1 MQTFMIDEAEVYPA
15 THHFRI
21 IIAAGS
27 AARGAIEAL
36 LADFTVA
43 SPLEE
48 GRASAGGRY
57 QSLQVAVHLPCR
69 ADHLRLDQALR
80 MIEGVRI
87 LL

>member
-1 MQTFMIDEAEVYPA
+1 MQTFTIDEAEVYPA

-27 AARGAIEAL
+27 PARKTIETL
-36 LADFTVA
+36 LANFTVA
-43 SPLEE
+43 SPLQA
-48 GRASAGGRY
+48 GHASAGGRY

-80 MIEGVRI
+80 AIEGVRI

>member
-1 MQTFMIDEAEVYPA
+1 MQPFAIDEADVYPA

-27 AARGAIEAL
+27 PAPRAIETL
-36 LADFTVA
+36 LADFTVT
-43 SPLEE
+43 SPLQP
-48 GRASAGGRY
+48 GHASAGGRY

-80 MIEGVRI
+80 AIEGVRI